1 MHRAMQARGAAIAAD
16 PAGGH
21 AQRDA
26 AYRAL
31 VQQLLQLNVHDRG
44 AVQALLAAVAAA
56 TGVAAPGGPAVGPA
70 QGADA

>member
-1 MHRAMQARGAAIAAD
+1 MHRATQARGAAIADD

-56 TGVAAPGGPAVGPA
+56 TGAAAPGGPAVGPA